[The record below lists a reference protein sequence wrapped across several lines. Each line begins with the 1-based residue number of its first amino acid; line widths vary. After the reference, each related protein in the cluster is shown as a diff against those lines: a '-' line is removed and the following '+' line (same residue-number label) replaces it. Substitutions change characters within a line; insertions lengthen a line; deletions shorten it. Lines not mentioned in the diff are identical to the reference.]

1 MNRAIDTE
9 VLIVGAG
16 PVGLTLAIDLAWRGV
31 DVMVADL
38 RRAGEPP
45 SVKCNSIS
53 ARSMETFR
61 RLGLAARLRAAGLP
75 PDYPNDVASRTTAT
89 GIELCRIGIP
99 SRAERYGA
107 NDGPDALWPTSE
119 PPHRVNQIY
128 FEPILFAHAAAQPRI
143 RMLNRTA
150 FEDFTQ
156 DGDSVMAVLR
166 DFDDGARLSIACS
179 FLIGC
184 DGGKSTVRKR
194 IGASFLGTPV
204 VQRVQST
211 YIRAPALVSR
221 LPGKRAW
228 MYFSLNPR
236 RCGTTIAIDGRETWL
251 IHNFLYRDETEF
263 ESVDRDWAIR
273 TILGVG
279 PDFEYEV
286 IAKEDWVGRRL
297 VADSFRDRRVFLCGD
312 AAHLWIPHGGY
323 GMNAGI
329 ADAANL
335 SWMIAATL
343 AGWAPLAIL
352 DAYEAERRPIADEMS
367 RFTMDFALKI
377 IKQRREI
384 SAEIE
389 LPGPVGDAA
398 RARLGREAYELDV
411 QQQCCGGLNF
421 GYFYARSPIIAY
433 DGESHPAYTMH
444 DFTPST
450 VPGCRA
456 PHLWLNDHRSL
467 YDALGP
473 DYTLVRVDPS
483 GHVSGIIEAA
493 ARRRLPLLVVD
504 VDTSDARSIHARLT
518 LIRPDQHV
526 AWRCDEEPASPL
538 ELIDLVRGARAI
550 PTESWDDQSHA
561 NRSQTRRLTPRST
574 TI

>member
-1 MNRAIDTE
+1 MNRAFDTE

-89 GIELCRIGIP
+89 GIELCRIAIP

-156 DGDSVMAVLR
+156 DGDVVMAVLR
-166 DFDDGARLSIACS
+166 DVDDGKRLSIACR

-263 ESVDRDWAIR
+263 DSVDRDWAIR

-343 AGWAPLAIL
+343 SGWAPLAIL

-389 LPGPVGDAA
+389 LPGPVGDAV

-433 DGESHPAYTMH
+433 DGEPHPAYTMY

-450 VPGCRA
+450 VPGCRT
-456 PHLWLNDHRSL
+456 PHLWLKEHRSL
-467 YDALGP
+467 YDALGA
-473 DYTLVRVDPS
+473 DYALVRVDPNVR
-483 GHVSGIIEAA
+483 VSGIVKAA
-493 ARRRLPLLVVD
+493 ACRGVPFAVID
-504 VDTSDARSIHARLT
+504 VDTPDARALYTRSLT

-526 AWRCDEEPASPL
+526 AWRSDEEPAAPL
-538 ELIDLVRGARAI
+538 DLMDFVCGARPI
-550 PTESWDDQSHA
+550 PTEK
-561 NRSQTRRLTPRST
+561 LG
-574 TI
+574 